1 LRNTAAVL
9 LAATFAAAFTA
20 CAEWQ
25 PFYQPPQAPTENSG
39 TAAAPT
45 PMATPTPTPGAV
57 GTDANR
63 AAAIA
68 IEKANRA
75 AEKAAEAAK
84 IAAEASAAAHEAAAA
99 AAKAS
104 LGAHPATPSAAS
116 PAISSSAGTAARSS
130 AGAAAHRGAASPPT
144 LVTDSSTARR
154 DDAVKSIQAVSA
166 SVRRIDRTHL
176 GDVDAQTYDLAVSLL
191 DSAQKSLIRKEYSAA
206 ASLSHK
212 AAILLGTI
220 PGN

>member
-1 LRNTAAVL
+1 MRNTAAVL
-9 LAATFAAAFTA
+9 LAATLAATLTA

-25 PFYQPPQAPTENSG
+25 PFYQMPQAPTENSG
-39 TAAAPT
+39 TAASVAPT
-45 PMATPTPTPGAV
+45 LMPTPTPGAV
-57 GTDANR
+57 GTDANT

-68 IEKANRA
+68 IEKSNRA

-104 LGAHPATPSAAS
+104 LGAHPATPAGAA

-130 AGAAAHRGAASPPT
+130 AGAAAQRGAGSPPT
-144 LVTDSSTARR
+144 LVTDSSAGHR

-176 GDVDAQTYDLAVSLL
+176 GDTDAETYDLAVSLL

-220 PGN
+220 PGH